1 MHEYWSKVLIL
12 VGFAFPAQLGIDQNK
27 PSTFPLQPGRPI
39 ERTLS
44 VGQLHTYTVNL
55 EREQFVQLVVDQRGI
70 DVVIRTFSPSGQRL
84 GEFDSPNGSNGPENV
99 TIAASVAGQYR
110 LDVAPIDPSRN
121 LPPGLY
127 QIQIVQVRKATEEE
141 LKTTRNQELLKAK
154 GLDLLQD
161 VARAA
166 DQFRRPATR
175 AGLLIKA
182 AQQSWDSDEMHA
194 RRFMEQAIDNV
205 KQVVANADINDPNYF
220 QTFQSAMQLRSQV
233 VDVLVAHDPE
243 MALTFLQSTRT
254 LVNPEGPR
262 GDAQYNR
269 ELQLELSIANRISS
283 KDPRSAFLIA
293 EDTLKR
299 GVSMNIMDTLH
310 RLLPNHPDLA
320 AKLANDIASKLANES
335 LLQHPEAANLAS
347 AFLQM
352 NTTASLIP
360 ENEYRNLFQKVIGEA
375 LSYTVSFPNSYSM
388 ERNSAQNLLN
398 GVKSMSRQLQNYA
411 PDQRE
416 AIENKWLEVSNQNNS
431 PFQLYQNVINS
442 STIDETLDVI
452 SRAPSDMREGLYQQ
466 VATKVAQS
474 GDMPRAR
481 QIIAEHMTNV
491 QQRQQALRNVER
503 QVVSNAISQGNLDDA
518 LRNLIDF
525 QPAGE
530 RAQMLNQFL
539 NRIGSGVKRG
549 TAITYLDQIR
559 SMLGSSGRAEDQQQM
574 MALLALAR
582 AFARYDSNRTFGI
595 VEPLIDQF
603 NDISASA
610 VVLNGF
616 FQKYYDDGE
625 LIVDNGNPVG
635 GVANDLANTLGDLA
649 VRNFDRAKS
658 LADGIHPT
666 DIRLRVYLAIAEQAI
681 QPRY

>member
-1 MHEYWSKVLIL
+1 MHERFDMHEYWSKVLIL

-70 DVVIRTFSPSGQRL
+70 DVVIRTFSASGQRL

-110 LDVAPIDPSRN
+110 LEVAPIDASRE
-121 LPPGLY
+121 LPPGMY
-127 QIQIVQVRKATEEE
+127 QIHIVQVRKATEEE

-182 AQQSWDSDEMHA
+182 AQQLWDSDEMHA

-243 MALTFLQSTRT
+243 MALDFLHSTRT
-254 LVNPEGPR
+254 LVNPQGPR

-283 KDPRSAFLIA
+283 KDPRSAFRMA
-293 EDTLKR
+293 EDILQR
-299 GVSMNIMDTLH
+299 GVSMSIIDTLH
-310 RLLPNHPDLA
+310 RLLPKDRDLA
-320 AKLANDIASKLANES
+320 AKLANDIVSKLANES
-335 LLQHPEAANLAS
+335 LLQHPEAGNLAS

-352 NTTASLIP
+352 NRTALLIP
-360 ENEYRNLFQKVIGEA
+360 ENEYRSLFQKVIGEA
-375 LSYTVSFPNSYSM
+375 LSYTVTFPNSYPM
-388 ERNSAQNLLN
+388 ERSSAQNLLN
-398 GVKSMSRQLQNYA
+398 AVKSMPRELQNYA

-416 AIENKWLEVSNQNNS
+416 AIEKKLLEVGNQNNS
-431 PFQLYQNVINS
+431 PFQLYQNFINN
-442 STIDETLDVI
+442 STIDEALDLA
-452 SRAPSDMREGLYQQ
+452 SRATSDVREGLYEQL
-466 VATKVAQS
+466 ANKVAQS

-481 QIIAEHMTNV
+481 QIITENMTNV
-491 QQRQQALRNVER
+491 QQRQQALKNVNR
-503 QVVSNAISQGNLDDA
+503 QVVSNAISQGKLDDA
-518 LRNLIDF
+518 LRNLVDF
-525 QPAGE
+525 QPASE
-530 RAQMLNQFL
+530 RAQILNQFL
-539 NRIGSGVKRG
+539 NRIGSGSSVKRT

-559 SMLGSSGRAEDQQQM
+559 GMLGSSGRAEDYQQM
-574 MALLALAR
+574 MALFALTR
-582 AFARYDSNRTFGI
+582 AFGRYDSNRAFGI
-595 VEPLIDQF
+595 VGPLIDQF

-616 FQKYYDDGE
+616 FQKFYDDGE
-625 LIVDNGNPVG
+625 LILDNGNPAG
-635 GVANDLANTLGDLA
+635 GIANDMANTLGILA
-649 VRNFDRAKS
+649 LTNFDRAKS
-658 LADGIHPT
+658 LAD
-666 DIRLRVYLAIAEQAI
+666 
-681 QPRY
+681 